1 MKIFK
6 KISYNAPVT
15 LSFALLSLLVLLAG
29 YLTNG
34 KLTEMLFYCYRGSP
48 FNPLTYIRLFTHCL
62 GHVNWQHYIGNIS
75 YILLLG
81 GVIEEKYG
89 SKNLLKMIL
98 VTAFVSGVLNILFF
112 PNIAITGASGVVF
125 MFIVLASV
133 TSVRSG
139 QIPLTMILVVMIY
152 LGQEIY
158 NAIFITDSISQFSH
172 IIGGVMGAT
181 IGLKMN
187 WTNKR

>member
-1 MKIFK
+1 
-6 KISYNAPVT
+6 
-15 LSFALLSLLVLLAG
+15 
-29 YLTNG
+29 
-34 KLTEMLFYCYRGSP
+34 
-48 FNPLTYIRLFTHCL
+48 
-62 GHVNWQHYIGNIS
+62 
-75 YILLLG
+75 
-81 GVIEEKYG
+81 
-89 SKNLLKMIL
+89 MIL
-98 VTAFVSGVLNILFF
+98 VTAFVSGVLNMLFF